1 MSCVNKP
8 VIYKDCRLLD
18 LPKNAIGL
26 LSFPIMLNKRKPVEV
41 PGFSMEQGP
50 FRSGVRWMR
59 PVPLD
64 IAMVAP
70 ALYGLWLLLLVGG
83 GGKLRVPNV
92 DYTS

>member
-1 MSCVNKP
+1 MILGAISCLVLMRP

-18 LPKNAIGL
+18 LPKTQFVYGPSGYAQQT
-26 LSFPIMLNKRKPVEV
+26 KTRHEV

-64 IAMVAP
+64 IPMVFQT
-70 ALYGLWLLLLVGG
+70 LYGLWLFLLVGG
-83 GGKLRVPNV
+83 GG
-92 DYTS
+92 